1 MDFPVRQDRYPMVK
15 LVGIIAAVAFS
26 LLGKPDRC
34 FAVDSPLPARLSLGS
49 EHMATSASLSS
60 AAGTV
65 PIAKRSGDGNTVYVP
80 ISVQSRTS
88 HNPPG
93 CRHILQNT
101 PKDHGL
107 APEKSHDADVSMK

>member
-34 FAVDSPLPARLSLGS
+34 PAVESPLPARLSLGS
-49 EHMATSASLSS
+49 ERMTASASLS

-65 PIAKRSGDGNTVYVP
+65 PSAKRSGDGNTVYVP
-80 ISVQSRTS
+80 ISVQSRTY
-88 HNPPG
+88 HRPRG
-93 CRHILQNT
+93 FQHILQNT